1 MRFLKVKDQ
10 ATKEIDGDTNP
21 VCTVDRYQSRINGL
35 LMPLEELDGV
45 VVTDDDREGSRIELV
60 MTETMQSLSSD
71 CVIAT
76 TTTTAIINGGS
87 NDGLSDN
94 L

>member
-1 MRFLKVKDQ
+1 MRFLKVQDQ

-21 VCTVDRYQSRINGL
+21 VCTVARYQSRINGL

-76 TTTTAIINGGS
+76 TTVINGGS
-87 NDGLSDN
+87 NDGLSEN

>member
-76 TTTTAIINGGS
+76 TTTAIINGGS
-87 NDGLSDN
+87 NDGLSEN

>member
-1 MRFLKVKDQ
+1 
-10 ATKEIDGDTNP
+10 
-21 VCTVDRYQSRINGL
+21 
-35 LMPLEELDGV
+35 MPLEELDGV

-71 CVIAT
+71 CVIAAT
-76 TTTTAIINGGS
+76 ATAIINGGS
-87 NDGLSDN
+87 NDGLSEN

>member
-1 MRFLKVKDQ
+1 
-10 ATKEIDGDTNP
+10 
-21 VCTVDRYQSRINGL
+21 
-35 LMPLEELDGV
+35 MPLEELDGV

-76 TTTTAIINGGS
+76 TTTTTTAIINGGS
-87 NDGLSDN
+87 NDGLSEN

>member
-76 TTTTAIINGGS
+76 TNTAIINGGS

>member
-1 MRFLKVKDQ
+1 
-10 ATKEIDGDTNP
+10 
-21 VCTVDRYQSRINGL
+21 
-35 LMPLEELDGV
+35 MPLEELDGV

-71 CVIAT
+71 CVIAAT
-76 TTTTAIINGGS
+76 ITAIINGGS
-87 NDGLSDN
+87 NDGLSEN